1 MKTFVKLPES
11 RTIPHFY
18 YNFSILKNGWPIP
31 NLICFYQLTFTKDFH
46 GFHKTNNYFPT
57 PALASSDCQLS
68 SAQLSSAGAH
78 SSLDY
83 NSLQDSIQESLQ
95 VLFKILTTQ
104 KSGDLYNLALEWV
117 TIMHGLGECRPLAGP
132 MGGT

>member
-1 MKTFVKLPES
+1 MVSLKPTTIFPPLPL
-11 RTIPHFY
+11 PH
-18 YNFSILKNGWPIP
+18 
-31 NLICFYQLTFTKDFH
+31 LT
-46 GFHKTNNYFPT
+46 
-57 PALASSDCQLS
+57 AS